1 MNSSNQ
7 ISPLSSFSVFQSDG
21 VNKVSKRLSQPK
33 LNSDDRNEPDS
44 ACRVG
49 GCHPVETINGFVG
62 NAKLRSVTTSETTK

>member
-7 ISPLSSFSVFQSDG
+7 ISPPSSLSVFQSDR
-21 VNKVSKRLSQPK
+21 VNDVSKRLSQPK

-49 GCHPVETINGFVG
+49 GCHPVETINGFTD
-62 NAKLRSVTTSETTK
+62 NTELRSVTTSETTK